1 MVIHS
6 SFSDFI
12 LFLYVHVAHIDNTYD
27 PKEIAL
33 IKSRMARLFSEGTDI
48 ERKLYQTIRE
58 YNTFDRKNINEL
70 IRDSFAFFSEDS
82 ETQKTKL
89 FEDVK
94 SIIEADGH
102 VNELET
108 EVFRAIKR
116 IVDTHVENV

>member
-27 PKEIAL
+27 PKEIAS
-33 IKSRMARLFSEGTDI
+33 IKSKMGRLFPDGTDI

-58 YNTFDRKNINEL
+58 YNTFDRNNINEL

-102 VNELET
+102 VNEQET
-108 EVFRAIKR
+108 EIFRAIKR